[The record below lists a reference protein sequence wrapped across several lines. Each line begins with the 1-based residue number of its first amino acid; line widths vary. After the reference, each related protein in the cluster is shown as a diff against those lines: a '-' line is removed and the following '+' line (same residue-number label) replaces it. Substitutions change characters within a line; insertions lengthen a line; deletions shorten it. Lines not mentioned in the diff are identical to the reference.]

1 MRATITLVF
10 AVLLVV
16 CGSSTFAGEIS
27 GEIHFGGGLQTD
39 SNDLENATYLDF
51 FPSAFVL
58 SEPAPTG
65 DFTGMALTSATFSDF
80 QFSPVLNPTSGVTAP
95 GSIDPLWTAGDF
107 EFRLDSVS
115 IDVQSATTLGLSGTG
130 IVTYVGTDPNAGFDP
145 TAASWVFS
153 AQSNGSQI
161 FFSFS
166 ANSATVVGA
175 GAIPEPATL
184 GIVSLGLGLSGLAGY
199 RRRRRQI
206 QAAPASKESA

>member
-1 MRATITLVF
+1 MRATRVLVSV
-10 AVLLVV
+10 VLLVV

-27 GEIHFGGGLQTD
+27 GEIHFGGGLQTN
-39 SNDLENATYLDF
+39 SNDLENATFLDF
-51 FPSAFVL
+51 SSAFVL

-65 DFTGMALTSATFSDF
+65 SFAGMGFTSATFSDF
-80 QFSPVLNPTSGVTAP
+80 QFSPVLNPVSGNA
-95 GSIDPLWTAGDF
+95 GSQSIDPLWAAGDF
-107 EFRLDSVS
+107 EFRLDTVS
-115 IDVQSATTLGLSGTG
+115 IDVQNATTLGLSGTG
-130 IVTYVGTDPNAGFDP
+130 IVTYVGSDSSAGFDP

-153 AQSNGSQI
+153 AQSNGDQI

>member
-1 MRATITLVF
+1 M
-10 AVLLVV
+10 LVV
-16 CGSSTFAGEIS
+16 CGSSTFS

-65 DFTGMALTSATFSDF
+65 DFAGMGLTSATFSDF
-80 QFSPVLNPTSGVTAP
+80 QFSPVLNPDSGDTDP
-95 GSIDPLWTAGDF
+95 ESINPLWAAGDF
-107 EFRLDSVS
+107 EFRLESVS